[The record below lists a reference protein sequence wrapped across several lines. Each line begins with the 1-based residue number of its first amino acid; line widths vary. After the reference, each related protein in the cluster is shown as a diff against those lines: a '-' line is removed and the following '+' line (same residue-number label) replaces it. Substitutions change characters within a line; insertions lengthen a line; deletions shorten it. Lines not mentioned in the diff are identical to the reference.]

1 MHRAAPTV
9 RSNPVQTVS
18 SAEADKPFPRVLEK
32 QTNAHTHSYLSLEV
46 FAVII
51 HWDSVCKY
59 IGVPRAVPY
68 TSLDVIFTMTL
79 KEISTS

>member
-1 MHRAAPTV
+1 M
-9 RSNPVQTVS
+9 
-18 SAEADKPFPRVLEK
+18 
-32 QTNAHTHSYLSLEV
+32 

-51 HWDSVCKY
+51 HWGSVCKY
-59 IGVPRAVPY
+59 IGVPKAVLY

>member
-1 MHRAAPTV
+1 MHRAARTV

-18 SAEADKPFPRVLEK
+18 SAEADNPFLRLLEK
-32 QTNAHTHSYLSLEV
+32 QTYTHTHSFLSLEM

-51 HWDSVCKY
+51 HWGSVCKY
-59 IGVPRAVPY
+59 IGVPRAVLC